1 MQIMQETARNKSKYA
16 KVFGGFELHPN
27 WSMFA
32 QNKSSKLERSI
43 IHLASWVD
51 SSRFVE
57 DILEPGMYYIHSES
71 LEQGTWKERLN
82 DSGIKVGGSW
92 GVWHIPLH
100 VPLSCTGELNTGC
113 LMELQLSPKLHWS
126 AKGERGLLLHCSS
139 KKRNPSAG
147 GIFVH

>member
-1 MQIMQETARNKSKYA
+1 MQK
-16 KVFGGFELHPN
+16 FLGGFELHPN

-43 IHLASWVD
+43 IHLASWVVD

-82 DSGIKVGGSW
+82 DSGIKVGEYGTY
-92 GVWHIPLH
+92 HRMH
-100 VPLSCTGELNTGC
+100 LSHAPAN
-113 LMELQLSPKLHWS
+113 
-126 AKGERGLLLHCSS
+126 
-139 KKRNPSAG
+139 
-147 GIFVH
+147 